1 MPTGNVPG
9 LSAPTPTMHTDSTR
23 WRTSVAVPFGGAGA
37 GASAATGSGAALGG
51 GRTAGARLT
60 SGGAGAG
67 PGGAGSRRV
76 QAARRSSARAVL
88 RFMPREYHAVG
99 YDEPMAHV
107 LHRSALALALALAL
121 AACGVGPAGDED
133 LGQTAQLL
141 ETFPNEQPA
150 FDYFR
155 SKGLTGEQSAGIVG
169 NLDVESGLDPTIAQ
183 SGGPGRGIA
192 QWSVGARWDTT
203 PGDNVK
209 SYAAQQGKSAVS
221 LQLQLDFIWF
231 ELTMFPGYGL
241 TKLKATTTVSAA
253 TSSFATNY
261 EGCGAC
267 STATRIAYAQSA
279 LDRFGG
285 KPVADAGSSSGDPVD
300 ACTVQ
305 TTGATGTCLTTA
317 ACAALGSHVST
328 PGFCPG
334 ADDVQCCTANAGGSA
349 SRDGGA
355 SSGGETPKGSSGAP
369 TDDGGGGCA
378 ASRRAPPSGG
388 GATAVLL
395 GAALLLVTRRRDRDR
410 DRAK

>member
-1 MPTGNVPG
+1 MAQVLRPAGLPLALVP
-9 LSAPTPTMHTDSTR
+9 L
-23 WRTSVAVPFGGAGA
+23 V
-37 GASAATGSGAALGG
+37 ALGSC
-51 GRTAGARLT
+51 A
-60 SGGAGAG
+60 
-67 PGGAGSRRV
+67 P
-76 QAARRSSARAVL
+76 
-88 RFMPREYHAVG
+88 
-99 YDEPMAHV
+99 
-107 LHRSALALALALAL
+107 
-121 AACGVGPAGDED
+121 AACGQSPSSEP
-133 LGQTAQLL
+133 LGEYAQAL

-267 STATRIAYAQSA
+267 STATRIAYAQSV

-285 KPVADAGSSSGDPVD
+285 KSVADAGSSSGDPVD

-305 TTGATGTCLTTA
+305 TTGATGTCLKTA

-355 SSGGETPKGSSGAP
+355 SSSGETPKGSNGTP
-369 TDDGGGGCA
+369 TDDGGGCA

-388 GATAVLL
+388 SATAVLL
-395 GAALLLVTRRRDRDR
+395 GAAVLHATRRRDR
-410 DRAK
+410 AAQ